1 MGYTGRD
8 FFLERNLNLHI
19 LKQQYTNLLL
29 VFSGIF
35 LLIFASC
42 NNKQEKIEQ
51 EPPTQL
57 DTISLEPP
65 VFKTTYRLDS
75 ISSPEH
81 LDSLKNGFSEEERKL
96 VYALNRI
103 DEHRIKPGT
112 KLIIPDSL
120 VTDLKLYSPFPKVL
134 GSLDS
139 ISKTVVISQRIQ
151 AFALYE
157 NGNLLRWG
165 PVSTGK
171 QSTSTPSGLYYGNYK
186 AKRKISTID
195 ESWIMPYYFNFMNF
209 EGIGT
214 HEYILPGYPA
224 SHGCVRMYWEDAKFI
239 YDWASMWELESDV
252 ILQNGTPF
260 MVIGEYDYKDIQP
273 WFKLAENNKFNELN
287 PAEIDKLRVY
297 AQRYRSDPL
306 NFKFKDL
313 SENEIML

>member
-1 MGYTGRD
+1 MKPKYIK
-8 FFLERNLNLHI
+8 F
-19 LKQQYTNLLL
+19 LL
-29 VFSGIF
+29 VFSGVL
-35 LLIFASC
+35 LLIFSSC
-42 NNKQEKIEQ
+42 NNDKQEKIE
-51 EPPTQL
+51 EIPPTQL

-81 LDSLKNGFSEEERKL
+81 LDSLKNSFSEEERKL

-103 DEHRIKPGT
+103 DEHRIKTGT

-120 VTDLKLYSPFPKVL
+120 VKDIKLYSPFPKNL
-134 GSLDS
+134 NLLDS
-139 ISKTVVISQRIQ
+139 IDKTVVISQRVQ

-157 NGNLLRWG
+157 NGNLLHWG

-171 QSTSTPSGLYYGNYK
+171 QTTGTPSGLYYGNYK

-214 HEYILPGYPA
+214 HEYTLPGYPA
-224 SHGCVRMYWEDAKFI
+224 SHGCVRMYREDAKFI

-252 ILQNGTPF
+252 IVQNGTPF
-260 MVIGEYDYKDIQP
+260 MVIGQYDFKDIQP
-273 WFKLAENNKFNELN
+273 WFKLAGNNKFNELN
-287 PAEIDKLRVY
+287 SAEMDTLRVY
-297 AQRYRSDPL
+297 AQRHEKDPL
-306 NFKFKDL
+306 NFNFKDL

>member
-1 MGYTGRD
+1 VGYAGRNS
-8 FFLERNLNLHI
+8 FLERNLNPHN

-29 VFSGIF
+29 VCSGI
-35 LLIFASC
+35 LLFIFSSC
-42 NNKQEKIEQ
+42 NNKQEKIKEV
-51 EPPTQL
+51 PPTQL

-75 ISSPEH
+75 ISSRKH
-81 LDSLKNGFSEEERKL
+81 LDSLTNAFSKEEKKL

-103 DEHRIKPGT
+103 DAHRIKAGA

-120 VTDLKLYSPFPKVL
+120 VIDLKLYSPFPKIL
-134 GSLDS
+134 SPLDA
-139 ISKTVVISQRIQ
+139 IGKTVVISQRIQ

-171 QSTSTPSGLYYGNYK
+171 QSTGTPSGLYYGNYK

-195 ESWIMPYYFNFMNF
+195 KSWIMPYYFNFMNF

-214 HEYILPGYPA
+214 HEYTLPGYPA
-224 SHGCVRMYWEDAKFI
+224 SHGCVRMYREDAKFI

-252 ILQNGTPF
+252 IVQNGTSF
-260 MVIGEYDYKDIQP
+260 MVIGEYDFNDIPP
-273 WFKLAENNKFNELN
+273 WFKLAEDNKFNELN
-287 PAEIDKLRVY
+287 PEEMDTLKVY
-297 AQRYRSDPL
+297 AQRYKNDPL
-306 NFKFKDL
+306 NFKFEDL
-313 SENEIML
+313 SEKEIML